1 MNFRYGAS
9 KWRDSAHPTEILY
22 DWLNNEGLPEPQWE
36 EDNKRVTIGDSCY
49 NLDQFGIVLIYI
61 QWLAMYVHAKA
72 NAHKTRAYNYS
83 QRVYSLSRATS
94 LTDLGH

>member
-49 NLDQFGIVLIYI
+49 DLDQFGIMLII
-61 QWLAMYVHAKA
+61 HTVVSYVRTCKSQC
-72 NAHKTRAYNYS
+72 RVYNYS
-83 QRVYSLSRATS
+83 QRVLFK
-94 LTDLGH
+94 